1 MITPMKAYSYYH
13 GLHLHFGADSYSI
26 LKYGANTKQAADKFK
41 KLTPNQKFRF
51 DWLANKF
58 SKTED
63 LVFAIIG
70 CELNDIDARFGN
82 KQEILDSYYEIKSR
96 RDSIT
101 NVLRNE
107 YTKYVE
113 RNEFKFHQLIFNY
126 LAKQYSPEFLL
137 LLDHETNH
145 LSTILDS
152 TNFSFVRTKILKLV
166 KYKSFFSPTK
176 YLSILNHE
184 EPVSA

>member
-70 CELNDIDARFGN
+70 CELNDID
-82 KQEILDSYYEIKSR
+82 
-96 RDSIT
+96 
-101 NVLRNE
+101 
-107 YTKYVE
+107 
-113 RNEFKFHQLIFNY
+113 
-126 LAKQYSPEFLL
+126 
-137 LLDHETNH
+137 ETNH